1 MLKFIFI
8 FLLSLNIFAEDKI
21 KKIYLES
28 LENVNV
34 KNEIILKVRNHISLN
49 VVNNFKNKYVFIDDS
64 VINGLLLQLKKQ
76 QKLGCDYDKC
86 YQMIEDNLN
95 PDEKIVGSIRI
106 SHNQYILTLKKIE
119 VKQNGGGITAQQE
132 IAFYQEELEDSVEKI
147 ITNLLGNNFKF
158 DFFDNYFKFKI
169 NLNLLDKLNLSENKS
184 NQSVIQATD
193 NDFSFEKVILPGYLH
208 LDKNPD
214 SSHGRFYK
222 NLGFF
227 SLGLVAVSGLNY
239 LEKSGNNQTD
249 MLSTYWLAYNYNLP
263 LATIYYQNSI
273 NERNQYMDRN
283 LDYVRGSASLFSI
296 IYFFSLADYS
306 YNYLYNQNKQQ
317 QLNSLNILKTD
328 IGNINIKTERVV
340 LDRSS
345 SNQVDEKIN
354 IIYEINF

>member
-8 FLLSLNIFAEDKI
+8 FLLSLNISAEDKI

-49 VVNNFKNKYVFIDDS
+49 VVNKFKNKYIFIDDS

-132 IAFYQEELEDSVEKI
+132 IAFYQEDLEDSVEKI

-158 DFFDNYFKFKI
+158 DFFDNYFKFK
-169 NLNLLDKLNLSENKS
+169 LNLSENKS
-184 NQSVIQATD
+184 SVQVTD

-214 SSHGRFYK
+214 SSHGKFYR

-227 SLGLVAVSGLNY
+227 SLGLVTISGLNY
-239 LEKSGNNQTD
+239 LEKSGNNQPD

-340 LDRSS
+340 LDRSL
-345 SNQVDEKIN
+345 SNQIDEKIN